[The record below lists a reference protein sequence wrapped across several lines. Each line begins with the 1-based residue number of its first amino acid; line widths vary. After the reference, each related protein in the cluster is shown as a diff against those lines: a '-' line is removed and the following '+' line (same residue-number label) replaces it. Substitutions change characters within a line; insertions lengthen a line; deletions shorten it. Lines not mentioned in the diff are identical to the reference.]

1 MIPQNIIASLVEDVQ
16 NHVYLILDDQ
26 FTYEEIS
33 DDEVDRIAQ
42 QMAREFSRS
51 LTEHFHKIEKS
62 SEN

>member
-1 MIPQNIIASLVEDVQ
+1 MIPHDIIAGLVEDVE

-26 FTYEEIS
+26 FTYEEMS

-42 QMAREFSRS
+42 QMAQEFSRS